1 MKRLLLL
8 LLATLA
14 LPSVAN
20 AGIPKSRSPNKW
32 VRINKNWIIDT
43 NDVEIKSGKLRF
55 YMERNA
61 TKDEFEG
68 QTQYIM
74 SYVGKVRLNCDN
86 FTSEIQEK

>member
-1 MKRLLLL
+1 MITPALLKNIQMKPLLLP
-8 LLATLA
+8 LLAALA
-14 LPSVAN
+14 LPNVVN
-20 AGIPKSRSPNKW
+20 AGIPESQSPNKW
-32 VRINKNWIIDT
+32 VRINKNWTIDT

-74 SYVGKVRLNCDN
+74 SYIRTD
-86 FTSEIQEK
+86 